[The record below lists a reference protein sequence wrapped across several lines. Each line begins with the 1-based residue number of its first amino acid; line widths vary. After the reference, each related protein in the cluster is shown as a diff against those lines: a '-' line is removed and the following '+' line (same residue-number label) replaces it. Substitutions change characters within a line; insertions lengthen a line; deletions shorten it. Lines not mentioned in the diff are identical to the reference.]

1 LSNVCIFVRNY
12 FQLKTIYITRKE
24 HFNAAHK
31 LWREEWS
38 DEKNEAVFG
47 RCSNKNWHGHNFYI
61 FVTVKGVPSEETGFV
76 IDLKVLS
83 QLIKEYVVEPL
94 DHRNLNLDVP
104 FLKGLMASTENVAIK
119 IWEQLEE
126 PVKKAGGELVKIRL
140 EETESNYVEYYGG
153 REPF

>member
-1 LSNVCIFVRNY
+1 M
-12 FQLKTIYITRKE
+12 KTIYITRKE

-38 DEKNEAVFG
+38 DEKNEEVFG

-61 FVTVKGVPSEETGFV
+61 FVTVKGVPNETTGFV
-76 IDLKVLS
+76 IDLKKLS
-83 QLIKEYVVEPL
+83 VLIKEYVVEPL

-119 IWEQLEE
+119 IWEQLED
-126 PVKKAGGELVKIRL
+126 PIRQAGGELVKIRL

-153 REPF
+153 KEPF